1 VAQLCQRKDELD
13 QANAQVLV
21 IGFGAE
27 QSARH
32 WLEQTCDLFPL
43 LLDPERE
50 VYRKYNLKASWLLSW
65 NPRTLRFYIRAL
77 RSGRKWRG
85 IQGRSNQLG
94 GDFIV
99 GADGIIRLAYRS
111 SEATDRPEIENLLA
125 LLHTLHEDRDPR

>member
-1 VAQLCQRKDELD
+1 LCQRKDDLD
-13 QANAQVLV
+13 QVNAQVLV

-27 QSARH
+27 QSGHH

-43 LLDPERE
+43 LLDPQRE
-50 VYRKYNLKASWLLSW
+50 VYRMYNLKASWLRSW

-77 RSGRKWRG
+77 KSGRKWRG
-85 IQGRSNQLG
+85 IQGNSNQLG

-111 SEATDRPEIENLLA
+111 GEATDRPEIEQLLA
-125 LLHTLHEDRDPR
+125 LLRTLQQDRDPR